1 MSEHTPGPMTEF
13 EITTINN
20 VAWIVRTTPDG
31 RRQRVGRQRDLDA
44 TVDAIC
50 AMPEYGTYDAAAKV
64 WKDRADLQRRAKL
77 ARGESE

>member
-1 MSEHTPGPMTEF
+1 MTEF
-13 EITTINN
+13 ETVTIDN

-50 AMPEYGTYDAAAKV
+50 ATLEYGTYEASVKV

-77 ARGESE
+77 ARGESDDSTW